1 MPPTSEVPLAEGH
14 AEVMALM
21 THACLPPKVTI
32 TRDHAE
38 AKAHMLPG
46 CHPASS
52 CSAPYA
58 LRLPPASEVPLAGG
72 HADVEALITPACLL
86 PKVPLAGGRV
96 EVKATRCQSTSPR
109 SRCTPQHPLP
119 PAYRGASKDP
129 VPPACSPQS
138 QRPPE
143 DRGGTCLW
151 QGTSPKSSLRRRPCP
166 ALDPPTAR
174 VTAQGS
180 SVREDRKDSP
190 QAFFGPTDLHPT
202 CRGSGGQGLPAALQ
216 TTLRPTARGQVNKIF
231 MQLYPLPYALRL
243 ACRLISRSH
252 LLGAMQRSRP

>member
-1 MPPTSEVPLAEGH
+1 MVKAFLQHYKLPYGLTCRGQGEQDLHAALPPTLRAPPRMPPTSEVPLAEGH

-190 QAFFGPTDLHPT
+190 QAFFGPTDLHP
-202 CRGSGGQGLPAALQ
+202 PAGDQVVKAF
-216 TTLRPTARGQVNKIF
+216 LR
-231 MQLYPLPYALRL
+231 
-243 ACRLISRSH
+243 H
-252 LLGAMQRSRP
+252 